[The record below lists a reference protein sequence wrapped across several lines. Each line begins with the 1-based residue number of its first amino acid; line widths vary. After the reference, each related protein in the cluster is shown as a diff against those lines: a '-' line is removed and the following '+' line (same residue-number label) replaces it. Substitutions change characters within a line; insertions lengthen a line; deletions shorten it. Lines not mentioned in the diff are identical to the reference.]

1 MPRQIIPKQDPKV
14 RSKNFDEVAL
24 GYTEEQALA
33 EASRCLNC
41 KKPLCVQGCPV
52 EIDIPGF
59 IMKIKEKDFLGA
71 AAKIKEK
78 NSLPAVCGRV
88 CPQENQCE
96 KHCIL
101 GKKGEPVAIGALE
114 RFAADREAAA
124 PEKPIPPIKKI
135 NCKAA
140 IIGAGPAGLTC
151 AADLALQGFDV
162 TIFESLHEPGGVLQY
177 GIPQF
182 RLPKDIVTREVDYI
196 KKLGVEI
203 KTSVLV
209 GQTVT
214 VQELVEQGYDTVFIG
229 TGAGLPYFLNIPG
242 ENLNGV
248 YSANEFLTRVNLMKA
263 YRFPEYDTPVR
274 IGERVAVIGGGN
286 VAMDA
291 ARTSLRLGAKEVYIV
306 YRRSR
311 AELPARH
318 EEIENA
324 EEEGIIFK
332 LLHNPTRIIGND
344 QGEVAAL
351 ECIRMELGEP
361 DASGRRRPIPIPD
374 SEFQFPVDNV
384 IVAIGQGPNP
394 ILLRTTPGL
403 KLNKWGYIETDPETL
418 ATSLPGVYAG
428 GDIVT
433 GAATVIAAMG
443 AGKKAAKQM
452 VEYCKQKKLAAG

>member
-214 VQELVEQGYDTVFIG
+214 VQELV
-229 TGAGLPYFLNIPG
+229 
-242 ENLNGV
+242 
-248 YSANEFLTRVNLMKA
+248 
-263 YRFPEYDTPVR
+263 
-274 IGERVAVIGGGN
+274 
-286 VAMDA
+286 
-291 ARTSLRLGAKEVYIV
+291 
-306 YRRSR
+306 
-311 AELPARH
+311 
-318 EEIENA
+318 
-324 EEEGIIFK
+324 
-332 LLHNPTRIIGND
+332 
-344 QGEVAAL
+344 
-351 ECIRMELGEP
+351 
-361 DASGRRRPIPIPD
+361 
-374 SEFQFPVDNV
+374 
-384 IVAIGQGPNP
+384 
-394 ILLRTTPGL
+394 
-403 KLNKWGYIETDPETL
+403 
-418 ATSLPGVYAG
+418 
-428 GDIVT
+428 
-433 GAATVIAAMG
+433 
-443 AGKKAAKQM
+443 
-452 VEYCKQKKLAAG
+452 